1 MSTVGAIALD
11 SYRELNSKRLFW
23 VTLAISA
30 LVVLAFA
37 AIGINEKGITILW
50 WEFES
55 VVNSNLV
62 KPEVFYK
69 GLFTGLGVGF
79 WLAWLATILALVS
92 TAGIFPEFVSSGT
105 VPLVLSKPIPRWRLF
120 LLKYLGSLAFVAL
133 QVTLF
138 AVASFFVLGIRGGVW
153 EPMVLLA
160 IPIVVLFYSYL
171 YSICVLIGLITR
183 STIAALLLTL
193 LVWVGLFS
201 VHAVESG
208 LLTVRAVSDLTVEN
222 INAEIERIEGRVE
235 AGRVE
240 RDAADARIAVL
251 VAEREQVTEKT
262 QNWRYIHTGTMVLK
276 TVLPKT
282 SETIALLERW
292 MVEMAD
298 MPEGQQS
305 GEEPSEMARMFGSAS
320 KFAPSDEAVQ
330 FEIIERTRGRSVTWV
345 IGTSL
350 LFEIVVL
357 GVAMWIFIRR
367 DF

>member
-1 MSTVGAIALD
+1 MSTVAAIAID

-23 VTLAISA
+23 VSLAISA

-55 VVNSNLV
+55 FINSNLV

-69 GLFTGLGVGF
+69 GLFTGFGVGF

-92 TAGIFPEFVSSGT
+92 TAGIIPEFVSSGT
-105 VPLVLSKPIPRWRLF
+105 IPLVLSKPIPRWRLF

-138 AVASFFVLGIRGGVW
+138 SLASFLVLGFRGGVW
-153 EPMVLLA
+153 EPMVFMA
-160 IPIVVLFYSYL
+160 IPIVVVFYSYL
-171 YSICVLIGLITR
+171 YSICVLIGMITK

-208 LLTVRAVSDLTVEN
+208 LLSVRVVSDLTAEN

-235 AGRVE
+235 EGRVTPEAAEARIEVLADE
-240 RDAADARIAVL
+240 RDEVL
-251 VAEREQVTEKT
+251 EKT
-262 QNWRYIHTGTMVLK
+262 RNWRYIHTGTMVLK
-276 TVLPKT
+276 TILPKT

-298 MPEGQQS
+298 MPEGQQT
-305 GEEPSEMARMFGSAS
+305 GEQPSELAQMFGSS
-320 KFAPSDEAVQ
+320 SEFAPSDEAVQ
-330 FEIIERTRGRSVTWV
+330 RETIERTRERSVVWV

-357 GVAMWIFIRR
+357 GIAMWIFVRR